1 VFALERHCF
10 HRRNAI
16 LIRIE
21 NRIPKIDPAPVTA
34 GPQTPELARRLGVF
48 DAVMIV
54 MGGIVGSGI
63 FVNPYVVARQV
74 HTIPLILGAWIAG
87 GLMALAGAFIY
98 AELAALRPDLGGQYA
113 YLREAFHPSVAFL
126 YGWALLF
133 VIQTGG
139 MAGVAV
145 TFAHYFR
152 EIVPTRY
159 SDSAIAIAALAGL
172 TVINCLG
179 VRSGST
185 VQSVLMIL
193 KIGAIAVLVA
203 AGFLTA
209 PAHAVAPAATAPHA
223 NLLFAFAAA
232 VTPVFFAYGGWQT
245 ASFMAGEMR
254 DPKRDLSRAMLIG
267 VFGVIIIYLAVNVV
281 CLRVLGAAGL
291 AATTA
296 PAFTVMQ
303 HAVGG
308 RGALFMSI
316 TIGVSTLGF
325 LSQGMLTA
333 PRVYFAMAQ
342 DKLFF
347 RWIAWVPKATRAP
360 AAAIL
365 LQGALA
371 SIIAFSGEYEQILN
385 YVVSM
390 DFIFFGLT
398 GASLFIFRR
407 RLTGLGQTRSHST
420 PGHPYTTIFFVAVC
434 WLVVL
439 GTYYNYPK
447 NSFTGLGLLLLGVPV
462 YLFWKRRQA
471 H

>member
-1 VFALERHCF
+1 MPKTEPALVATGS
-10 HRRNAI
+10 NAS
-16 LIRIE
+16 
-21 NRIPKIDPAPVTA
+21 
-34 GPQTPELARRLGVF
+34 GLARRLGVF

-74 HTIPLILGAWIAG
+74 HTAALILGAWIAG

-98 AELAALRPDLGGQYA
+98 AELATLRPDLGGQYA
-113 YLREAFHPSVAFL
+113 YLREAYHPSVAFL

-152 EIVPTRY
+152 EIVFTHY
-159 SDSAIAIAALAGL
+159 SDSAIAILALAGL
-172 TVINCLG
+172 TIVNCIG
-179 VRSGST
+179 VRSGSA

-193 KIGAIAVLVA
+193 KIGAIAVLVG
-203 AGFLTA
+203 AGFLATPSHPAIAA
-209 PAHAVAPAATAPHA
+209 PISLHQ
-223 NLLFAFAAA
+223 NRLFAFAAA

-267 VFGVIIIYLAVNVV
+267 VVGVIAIYLAVNVV
-281 CLRVLGAAGL
+281 CLRVLGASGL

-303 HAVGG
+303 HAIGQ
-308 RGALFMSI
+308 RGALFMSVA
-316 TIGVSTLGF
+316 IGVSTLGF

-333 PRVYFAMAQ
+333 PRVYFEMAQ
-342 DKLFF
+342 DGLFF

-360 AAAIL
+360 AAAIV
-365 LQGALA
+365 LQGVLA

-390 DFIFFGLT
+390 DFVFFGLT

-407 RLTGLGQTRSHST
+407 RLTGPARSHAHST

-447 NSFTGLGLLLLGVPV
+447 NSFTGLALLLLGVPV
-462 YLFWKRRQA
+462 YLFWRRRQTN
-471 H
+471 